1 MPSKRPYRKSK
12 RPPRSGKKTL
22 PRSEDKY
29 TRPKIDSGLKSIF
42 GRIGVPDETPFVP
55 DPFQLEAIQRVQ
67 VDDVLVAAPTG
78 SGKTWI
84 AVKAIESCLARGLRV
99 WYASPLKAL
108 SNSIYREFAEQFGPN
123 HCGILTGDRK
133 ENADAS
139 VVVGTTE
146 ILRNQLYDAMH
157 KGVSIGTDLV
167 ILDEAHY
174 LTDPDR
180 GVVWEEVL
188 IYLPVRV
195 RLLLLS
201 ATISNPEEVCAWLR
215 QVRGVPNR
223 IVLSEERPVPLEPLF
238 LFPDGLVT
246 ALGSKKGL
254 APKVKK
260 FLGSKEGRD
269 RRRSEKIDYGRI
281 LSCLRKLDLLPAIF
295 FLKSR
300 ADCDRALATCSKIQ
314 KSPRT
319 ERRMKGLVKSFVKEY
334 QHLEGH
340 RQIKPLLD
348 SRVGS
353 HHGGQLPYWK
363 VLIEQMMNKGFLEAI
378 FSTSTVAAGV
388 NFPARSVLLFQS
400 DRYNGREFADLSPTA
415 LHQMVGRAGRR
426 GMDNIGFALVVP
438 GYYQNPKLIHG
449 LLSSPPDPILS
460 RIHINFSMTLNLLL
474 SHAPLEV
481 KDLLERSFATFQ
493 EKGRD
498 GTREKRLKTFV
509 SDLKERLPQAL
520 CDTSDPN
527 EILEYISETARIK
540 IAEGKSPNLKEYGR
554 RVAASLPYLTP
565 GRLFIHKNGNI
576 YVVFK
581 AYMDQERLIC
591 AAHNIRK
598 KDVHARR
605 PLTLRRVDLAQIK
618 AIYDQPV
625 QLPHDYSRDGLDQLF
640 EVVSQKDLQIL
651 PIEIPEAAPDKGPAA
666 LPDDL
671 ARELKNGPPCE
682 NCVHFELCH
691 GKTDHRF
698 NRLLAEFRDF
708 RVRTE
713 PSESGLW
720 LSFKSHLRFLKET
733 GFVDMTD
740 RLTADG
746 RWASNLRVD
755 QPLLI
760 AESIRQGAFDGIPPE
775 VFAGGLAP
783 FVWDRTRDVDL
794 KGMGG
799 MDLAPM
805 EKLFHGMIEKLREF
819 MALKDSRGFKTPAIS
834 FWPAA
839 ILFMWA
845 EGATWETLMESV
857 SVGEGDLASLIMRT
871 ADHLRQV
878 AALKET
884 HPVLAHTAKKGIA
897 LVLRE
902 PVYLF

>member
-1 MPSKRPYRKSK
+1 MTQKRRYRKSR
-12 RPPRSGKKTL
+12 RPPRSGKKKL
-22 PRSEDKY
+22 PRGEDKY
-29 TRPKIDSGLKSIF
+29 SRPKIDPGLKSIF
-42 GRIGVPDETPFVP
+42 ERIGVPEKAPFVP
-55 DPFQLEAIQRVQ
+55 DPFQLEAVALVQ
-67 VDDVLVAAPTG
+67 EDDVLVSAPTG

-84 AVKAIESCLARGLRV
+84 AVQSIESCLARGLKV

-108 SNSIYREFAEQFGPN
+108 SNSIYQEFSGKFGPA

-133 ENADAS
+133 ENADAP

-174 LTDPDR
+174 LSDPDR

-188 IYLPVRV
+188 IYLPSRV

-215 QVRGVPNR
+215 RVRGVPNR
-223 IVLSEERPVPLEPLF
+223 IVLSKERPVPLETLF

-254 APKVKK
+254 GPRVKK
-260 FLGSKEGRD
+260 FLGSKEGRG
-269 RRRSEKIDYGRI
+269 RGRSEKIDYGRI

-314 KSPRT
+314 KPPET
-319 ERRMKGLVKSFVKEY
+319 ERRMKGVVKAFVKEY
-334 QHLEGH
+334 PHLEGH

-348 SRVGS
+348 SLVGS

-363 VLIEQMMNKGFLEAI
+363 VLIERMMNKGFLEAI

-438 GYYQNPKLIHG
+438 GYYQNPKLIHE
-449 LLSSPPDPILS
+449 LMSSPPDPILS
-460 RIHINFSMTLNLLL
+460 QIHINFSMTLNLLL
-474 SHAPLEV
+474 SHTPLEV
-481 KDLLERSFATFQ
+481 KDLLERSLAAFQ
-493 EKGRD
+493 EKGRGAAD
-498 GTREKRLKTFV
+498 EKRLRALLL
-509 SDLKERLPQAL
+509 DLKESLPQAL
-520 CDTSDPN
+520 CDVSDPYQ
-527 EILEYISETARIK
+527 ILEYIQKTARMK
-540 IAEGKSPNLKEYGR
+540 IAEPKSPKAAEYAR
-554 RVAASLPYLTP
+554 RAAASLPYLTP
-565 GRLFIHKNGNI
+565 GRLFLHKNGNI

-598 KDVHARR
+598 EKAHARR
-605 PLTLRRVDLAQIK
+605 QLTLRRVDLAQIK

-625 QLPHDYSRDGLDQLF
+625 QLPHDYSRDGLDRLF
-640 EVVSQKDLQIL
+640 EFISRKDLTAL
-651 PIEIPEAAPDKGPAA
+651 KLESPEIKPPEKPEEPQDEPEK
-666 LPDDL
+666 
-671 ARELKNGPPCE
+671 PPCE
-682 NCVHFELCH
+682 NCFHSDLCH
-691 GKTDHRF
+691 GKTDRHF
-698 NRLLAEFRDF
+698 NRLLAAFRNSRD
-708 RVRTE
+708 RME
-713 PSESGLW
+713 ASESGLW
-720 LSFKSHLRFLKET
+720 LSFKQHLRFLKET
-733 GFVDMTD
+733 GFVDTED
-740 RLTADG
+740 HLTTDG

-783 FVWDRTRDVDL
+783 FVWDRSQEVDL
-794 KGMGG
+794 RGTGG
-799 MDLAPM
+799 MDLSPV
-805 EKLFHGMIEKLREF
+805 EELFHGMLDHIREF
-819 MALKDSRGFKTPAIS
+819 MVLKDSRGFKTPTIS

-839 ILFMWA
+839 ILYMWA
-845 EGATWETLMESV
+845 KGAPWETLMETVS

-884 HPVLAHTAKKGIA
+884 HRALAGTASESIA
-897 LVLRE
+897 LILRE

>member
-1 MPSKRPYRKSK
+1 MSSKRQYRKPR

-22 PRSEDKY
+22 PRSEDNY
-29 TRPKIDSGLKSIF
+29 TKPKIDPGLKSIF
-42 GRIGVPDETPFVP
+42 ERIGVPDETPFVP
-55 DPFQLEAIQRVQ
+55 DPFQLEAIELVQ
-67 VDDVLVAAPTG
+67 KDDVLVSAPTG

-108 SNSIYREFAEQFGPN
+108 SNSIYQEFAGQFGPN

-133 ENADAS
+133 ENADAP

-188 IYLPVRV
+188 IYLPSRV

-215 QVRGVPNR
+215 EVRGVSNR
-223 IVLSEERPVPLEPLF
+223 IVLSRERPVPLEPLF

-246 ALGSKKGL
+246 ALGSRKGL
-254 APKVKK
+254 GPKVKK
-260 FLGSKEGRD
+260 FLGSKEGRG
-269 RRRSEKIDYGRI
+269 RGRSEKIDYGRI

-300 ADCDRALATCSKIQ
+300 VDCDRALATCSKIQ
-314 KSPRT
+314 KPPET
-319 ERRMKGLVKSFVKEY
+319 ERRMKGVVKAFVKEY
-334 QHLEGH
+334 PHLEGH

-348 SRVGS
+348 SLVGS

-363 VLIEQMMNKGFLEAI
+363 VLIERMMNKGFLEAI

-438 GYYQNPKLIHG
+438 GYYQNPKLINE

-460 RIHINFSMTLNLLL
+460 QIHINFSMTLNLLL
-474 SHAPLEV
+474 SHTPLEV
-481 KDLLERSFATFQ
+481 KDLLERSLATFQ
-493 EKGRD
+493 EKGRGGD
-498 GTREKRLKTFV
+498 HEKHLKTLLL
-509 SDLKERLPQAL
+509 DLKESLPQAL

-527 EILEYISETARIK
+527 EVLEYIRETARIK
-540 IAEGKSPNLKEYGR
+540 NVGRKSPKAMEYHR
-554 RVAASLPYLTP
+554 RVNASLPYLTP
-565 GRLFIHKNGNI
+565 GRLFLHKNGNI

-598 KDVHARR
+598 KKAHTRR
-605 PLTLRRVDLAQIK
+605 QLTLRRVDLAQIK

-625 QLPHDYSRDGLDQLF
+625 QLPHDYSRDGLDRLF
-640 EVVSQKDLQIL
+640 GVVSRKDLKIL
-651 PIEIPEAAPDKGPAA
+651 QLEIPEPDKGSGTRTDEP
-666 LPDDL
+666 
-671 ARELKNGPPCE
+671 EKTPCE
-682 NCVHFELCH
+682 NCPHFDLCH
-691 GKTDHRF
+691 GKTDRRF
-698 NRLLAEFRDF
+698 NRLLAEFPHLLIPGAGDRP
-708 RVRTE
+708 E

-720 LSFKSHLRFLKET
+720 LSFMSHLRFLKET
-733 GFVDMTD
+733 GFVDMED

-760 AESIRQGAFDGIPPE
+760 AESIRQGAFDDIPPE
-775 VFAGGLAP
+775 VFSGGLAP
-783 FVWDRTRDVDL
+783 FVWDRTKDVEL
-794 KGMGG
+794 KGLGG
-799 MDLAPM
+799 MDLTPM
-805 EKLFHGMIEKLREF
+805 EEMFHRMLDHLREF
-819 MALKDSRGFKTPAIS
+819 MALKDSRGFETPTIS

-845 EGATWETLMESV
+845 KGAPWETLLETV

-878 AALKET
+878 AALRET
-884 HPVLAHTAKKGIA
+884 HPELAGAAAESITLI
-897 LVLRE
+897 LRE

>member
-1 MPSKRPYRKSK
+1 MSSKRQYRKPR

-22 PRSEDKY
+22 SRSGDKY
-29 TRPKIDSGLKSIF
+29 NSPKIDHGLKSIF
-42 GRIGVPDETPFVP
+42 ERIGVPDKTPFVP
-55 DPFQLEAIQRVQ
+55 DPFQLEAVELVQ
-67 VDDVLVAAPTG
+67 NDDVLVSAPTG

-84 AVKAIESCLARGLRV
+84 AVQAIEACLARGLSV

-108 SNSIYREFAEQFGPN
+108 SNSIYQEFTGQFGAS

-133 ENADAS
+133 ENADAP

-174 LTDPDR
+174 LADPDR

-188 IYLPVRV
+188 IYLPSRV

-201 ATISNPEEVCAWLR
+201 ATISNSEEVCAWLK
-215 QVRGVPNR
+215 QVRGVSNR
-223 IVLSEERPVPLEPLF
+223 FVLSKERPVPLKTLF

-254 APKVKK
+254 GPKVKK
-260 FLGSKEGRD
+260 FLGSKEGRG
-269 RRRSEKIDYGRI
+269 RGRSEKIEYGRI
-281 LSCLRKLDLLPAIF
+281 LACLRKLDLLPAIF

-300 ADCDRALATCSKIQ
+300 ADCDRALATCSNVKKPPEI
-314 KSPRT
+314 
-319 ERRMKGLVKSFVKEY
+319 ERRMKGLVKAFVKEY
-334 QHLEGH
+334 PHLEGH

-348 SRVGS
+348 SLVGS

-388 NFPARSVLLFQS
+388 NFPARSVVLFQS
-400 DRYNGREFADLSPTA
+400 DRYNGREFADLTPTA

-438 GYYQNPKLIHG
+438 GYYQKPKLVHE

-460 RIHINFSMTLNLLL
+460 QIHINFSMTLNLLL
-474 SHAPLEV
+474 SHTPLEV
-481 KDLLERSFATFQ
+481 KDLLERSFAAFQ
-493 EKGRD
+493 EKERGGAD
-498 GTREKRLKTFV
+498 EKRLRALLL
-509 SDLKERLPQAL
+509 DLKESLPRAV
-520 CDTSDPN
+520 CDASDPY
-527 EILEYISETARIK
+527 EVVEHIQKVACAKAVRS
-540 IAEGKSPNLKEYGR
+540 KSPKSIEYGR
-554 RVAASLPYLTP
+554 RVTASLPYLTP
-565 GRLFIHKNGNI
+565 GRLFLHKNGNI

-598 KDVHARR
+598 KKTQTRR
-605 PLTLRRVDLAQIK
+605 QLTLRRVDLAQIE
-618 AIYDQPV
+618 AIYDRRV
-625 QLPHDYSRDGLDQLF
+625 QLPDDYSRDGLDRLF
-640 EVVSQKDLQIL
+640 EGVSRKDLKILQI
-651 PIEIPEAAPDKGPAA
+651 ENPETEPDKRPEE
-666 LPDDL
+666 PQD
-671 ARELKNGPPCE
+671 EHQKTPCE
-682 NCVHFELCH
+682 TCAHFDLCH
-691 GKTDHRF
+691 GKTDRHF
-698 NRLLAEFRDF
+698 NRLLAAFRNQ
-708 RVRTE
+708 RKNIE
-713 PSESGLW
+713 ASESGLW
-720 LSFKSHLRFLKET
+720 LSFKQHLRFLKET
-733 GFVDMTD
+733 GFVDTED

-760 AESIRQGAFDGIPPE
+760 AEAIRQGAFDGIRPE
-775 VFAGGLAP
+775 VFAGGMAP
-783 FVWDRTRDVDL
+783 FVWDRSQEVDL
-794 KGMGG
+794 KGTGG
-799 MDLAPM
+799 MDLTPV
-805 EKLFHGMIEKLREF
+805 EGLFNRMLGHLREF
-819 MALKDSRGFKTPAIS
+819 VALKESRGFKTPAIS
-834 FWPAA
+834 FWPSA

-845 EGATWETLMESV
+845 RGATWETLLETV

-878 AALKET
+878 AALKDT
-884 HPVLAHTAKKGIA
+884 HPELADTAAKSIA
-897 LVLRE
+897 LILRE